1 MHEPADPSP
10 PLHQAGGDPARRPSH
25 SGITPWL
32 VVLVAVGLVFGP
44 LWGGLAPRERARWRI
59 AAGLEY
65 WLDQDLTSALDALD
79 AAAKLAPEYARI
91 YELRAEWRI
100 FAGDYQ
106 GALEDARQLRRLAP
120 GELDGFR
127 LEADALLYLGRGQ
140 EAVATWVEYAKLEKD
155 RDGSIQPATLNG
167 VAYFRALANT
177 DLDAALKEVNEA
189 IDLAGP
195 DPAMIDTRGYI
206 RFRQKKYIA
215 ALADLNPSVIAVER
229 ELEKS
234 LVQERQNA
242 ALGAADPRAVAWQ
255 MKLLRRNV
263 AVIRYHRGQ
272 ILQAIG
278 RAADAEK
285 DFRRVRELGFE
296 PGARL
301 F

>member
-1 MHEPADPSP
+1 
-10 PLHQAGGDPARRPSH
+10 L
-25 SGITPWL
+25 
-32 VVLVAVGLVFGP
+32 
-44 LWGGLAPRERARWRI
+44 PRERARWRI
-59 AAGLEY
+59 AAGLEH
-65 WLDQDLTSALDALD
+65 WLDQDLPSALAALD
-79 AAAKLAPEYARI
+79 AAATLAPDYALV

-100 FAGDYQ
+100 FAGDYR
-106 GALEDARQLRRLAP
+106 GALEDSRQLRKLAP

-127 LEADALLYLGRGQ
+127 LEADALLYLGRGP
-140 EAVATWVEYAKLEKD
+140 EAVATWLEYAELEKNLA
-155 RDGSIQPATLNG
+155 GANQPATLNG

-177 DLDAALKEVNEA
+177 DLDTALKEVNEA

-206 RFRQKKYIA
+206 RFRQKKHIA
-215 ALADLNPSVIAVER
+215 ALGDLNPSVVAVER
-229 ELEKS
+229 EWEKS
-234 LVQERQNA
+234 RFEQRQNA
-242 ALGAADPRAVAWQ
+242 ALGVADPRAVAWQ

-278 RAADAEK
+278 RTEDAKK

-296 PGARL
+296 PGPRL